1 MEDMKKKRKRTK
13 KELKA
18 LAEKNSTSGKVHVQ
32 SHYPSTIEPI
42 GSCGTDELERRD
54 YGFDWFGNKGLH
66 PDQYWPDG

>member
-1 MEDMKKKRKRTK
+1 MDNMKKKRKMTK

-18 LAEKNSTSGKVHVQ
+18 LAEKNSTNGKMHIQ
-32 SHYPSTIEPI
+32 PNSLPAIEPV
-42 GSCGTDELERRD
+42 GSSGTDELIKKD